1 MADYHLSIYQ
11 YITERK
17 TLFRNIFYLALIYK
31 AHLLMKS
38 TYILL
43 IFCCIGWNLQAQAIY
58 ETIDSY
64 KLEGK
69 RELKIQLPRNYDAEA
84 DRTYPL
90 VIVLDGD
97 YLFEPVA
104 GNIDYQA
111 YWEDIPDCIVVG
123 IKQGSTREDDFFY
136 DDETFFPAHEGAD
149 FYEFM
154 GAELLPYIEDKY
166 KVSDYR
172 IIFGHDLSANFIN
185 YYLFKD
191 EPLFRAYVALS
202 PDLAPEMAS
211 RIQQR
216 LSILQ
221 EETFYYMATADAD
234 VKALRNAI
242 IESDAKLKM
251 VENTKLH
258 YKFDNFEDANHYS
271 LVGRGIPKALNEI
284 FELYKPINGKEYKEK
299 VLTFEGSPYDYLM
312 KKYEDIEYFYG
323 FEKKLIE
330 NDVRAIAAAC
340 NKKDDLESLEKLS
353 KLVKKEF
360 PKSML
365 SAYYL
370 GMYNEKEGNLKR
382 ALQRYKSGLLLE
394 PSQFIDKELMLEK
407 MYDIQDAMKN

>member
-1 MADYHLSIYQ
+1 MN
-11 YITERK
+11 K
-17 TLFRNIFYLALIYK
+17 F
-31 AHLLMKS
+31 
-38 TYILL
+38 YILVL
-43 IFCCIGWNLQAQAIY
+43 ICFFTLNLKAQAIY

-69 RELKIQLPRNYDAEA
+69 RELKIQLPRNYDPEA
-84 DRTYPL
+84 NRTYPL
-90 VIVLDGD
+90 VLVLDGD

-123 IKQGSTREDDFFY
+123 IKQGKTREDDFFY
-136 DDETFFPAHEGAD
+136 DNDTFFPAHEGAD

-154 GAELLPYIEDKY
+154 AVELLPYLGDNY
-166 KVSDYR
+166 NVSDYR
-172 IIFGHDLSANFIN
+172 VIVGHDLGANFIN

-191 EPLFRAYVALS
+191 EPLFSAYVALS
-202 PDLAPEMAS
+202 PDLAPEMDN
-211 RIQQR
+211 R
-216 LSILQ
+216 LKERLAILQ

-234 VKALRNAI
+234 IKALHKSI
-242 IESDAKLKM
+242 VECDAKLKLI
-251 VENTKLH
+251 ENPKLH
-258 YKFDNFEDANHYS
+258 YKFDNFEDASHYS

-284 FELYKPINGKEYKEK
+284 FSLYKPINGKEYKEK
-299 VLTFEGSPYDYLM
+299 VLTFEGSPYDYLT

-330 NDVRAIAAAC
+330 NDIRAIAAAC
-340 NKKDDLESLEKLS
+340 NKKDDLEGLERLS

-360 PKSML
+360 PGSML

-370 GMYNEKEGNLKR
+370 GMCYEKEGNLKK

-394 PSQFIDKELMLEK
+394 PSQFIDKEIMLEK
-407 MYDIQDAMKN
+407 MYEIQDAMND